1 MSNIPKGQKRRSIG
15 VKGIVSY
22 GGYLPLNRIDRDII
36 LKGMG
41 WLHQVAHMKGERCV
55 ANFDEDSVTMAVA
68 SAMNCLEGYDR
79 DLVGGL
85 YLATTTSPFKE
96 RSCADIIGTTL
107 DLKSQIRTADFTD
120 SISAGTSALIAA
132 IDSISAGSANN
143 ILLCASDVRVG
154 KPGSSQELSFSDGA
168 ASLLLGN
175 EGVVASL
182 EGHYCVSYDFPD
194 HWRMEDDKA
203 DRAWEDRF
211 GREEGYRK
219 FIPEA
224 ISGLLSKYS
233 LRPRDIDKVTFPG
246 IYPRHHA
253 SICKRLGFE
262 SDQIQDHLMT
272 VMGNTGTPYP
282 LMLLI
287 SALEDSRPGDK
298 VIVASFGN
306 GSDALLFQVTEE
318 IEKVKGQR
326 RGIKRYLRSKRE
338 LNSYERYLT
347 FRSLISPEKGIRGEA
362 IPYTALSLI
371 WRDRKEILGL
381 CGTQCKKCGTPQYPA
396 QRVCVN
402 PDCGAVDQMEP
413 YRFSD
418 KKARVFSFTGDLLAF
433 TPNPPGI
440 YAVIDFDGGGRYW
453 FDVTDCDIE
462 SLEIGMPVEMS
473 FRRRYTDEKGGIVGY
488 FWKAIPVR

>member
-1 MSNIPKGQKRRSIG
+1 
-15 VKGIVSY
+15 
-22 GGYLPLNRIDRDII
+22 
-36 LKGMG
+36 
-41 WLHQVAHMKGERCV
+41 
-55 ANFDEDSVTMAVA
+55 
-68 SAMNCLEGYDR
+68 
-79 DLVGGL
+79 
-85 YLATTTSPFKE
+85 
-96 RSCADIIGTTL
+96 
-107 DLKSQIRTADFTD
+107 
-120 SISAGTSALIAA
+120 
-132 IDSISAGSANN
+132 
-143 ILLCASDVRVG
+143 
-154 KPGSSQELSFSDGA
+154 
-168 ASLLLGN
+168 
-175 EGVVASL
+175 
-182 EGHYCVSYDFPD
+182 
-194 HWRMEDDKA
+194 
-203 DRAWEDRF
+203 
-211 GREEGYRK
+211 
-219 FIPEA
+219 
-224 ISGLLSKYS
+224 
-233 LRPRDIDKVTFPG
+233 
-246 IYPRHHA
+246 
-253 SICKRLGFE
+253 
-262 SDQIQDHLMT
+262 MT

-326 RGIKRYLRSKRE
+326 RGVRRYLRSKME
-338 LNSYERYLT
+338 LNSYERYLA
-347 FRSLISPEKGIRGEA
+347 FRSLISPEGGIRGEA

-371 WRDRKEILGL
+371 WRDRREILGL

-418 KKARVFSFTGDLLAF
+418 KKGRVFSFTGDLLAF

-473 FRRRYTDEKGGIVGY
+473 LRRRYTDERGGIVGY